1 MNKENLKK
9 LLVQTV
15 INKGGCKDIDLVKN
29 QEVALFLE
37 NLSDLPKLIDE
48 LVDEGNLKKVEYI
61 LEAPC
66 NYNSRIRYFLL
77 PPNAAVKIG
86 TIE

>member
-9 LLVQTV
+9 LLVQTI

-37 NLSDLPKLIDE
+37 NLSDLKYII
-48 LVDEGNLKKVEYI
+48 NIQKKVELVNGMRLMNI
-61 LEAPC
+61 H
-66 NYNSRIRYFLL
+66 
-77 PPNAAVKIG
+77 
-86 TIE
+86 

>member
-9 LLVQTV
+9 LLVQTI

-48 LVDEGNLKKVEYI
+48 LVDDGNLKKVEYI
-61 LEAPC
+61 
-66 NYNSRIRYFLL
+66 YNNRVRCFLL
-77 PPNAAVKIG
+77 SYNAAINA
-86 TIE
+86 IIR

>member
-29 QEVALFLE
+29 QEVALFLK

-61 LEAPC
+61 LETLG
-66 NYNSRIRYFLL
+66 NFNSRIRYFLL
-77 PPNAAVKIG
+77 PSNAAVKIG

>member
-48 LVDEGNLKKVEYI
+48 LVDEGKFKKIEYI
-61 LEAPC
+61 LEGYN
-66 NYNSRIRYFLL
+66 NYNNRVRCFLL
-77 PPNAAVKIG
+77 PYNA
-86 TIE
+86 TINAIRK